1 MQFLGVKMNRIN
13 ISRKFTVLLSV
24 ILILLVI
31 LILSACGG
39 GGGEN
44 SSAPISISGAVQKGP
59 FIIGT
64 PVLVNKLDKYGNPS
78 ESTVITEIEDSI
90 GSFSF
95 KIDGNAPVQI
105 ISNGYYFSELTGQI
119 SSGTLTLKAIYNAS
133 DENQQVAYVNI
144 LTHLINNRVLKL
156 IRTGE
161 VELSIAISQAQSE
174 LISSLSNVLP
184 IDNIPNFS
192 ALSVYNINP
201 DNSVG
206 NAYLLALS
214 TAFYKYAETKAY
226 GQNTSAD
233 AQLSLILNQ
242 ISTDFGDDGL
252 IQQTGFIDDLTSALR
267 KLNPLEITENLTQRS
282 LIDFS
287 EPLNIPDITGFFGL
301 CAGAADCMWS
311 AHAPMPVPTRGH
323 ASAVHQNK
331 IYIFGGT
338 TPNDY
343 ANEYDID
350 PVSTAFTG
358 VYEYDPTT
366 NQWSQKQA
374 MPVGL
379 YDLTAH
385 TVGNKIYV
393 FGGYGD
399 GGFINSVMEFDPVN
413 NQWAMKT
420 PMPTYRY
427 IFMSEA
433 INGKV
438 YVLGGQGTI
447 DNGPWESGKPWEYKS
462 HVEIYDPAT
471 DTWTTGTSAPSN
483 VASGAS
489 CSIIDEIYVLGGSTS
504 STSETNTYVYNTT
517 DDSWTAKSPASVA
530 RNGHTC
536 VSIGSNFYLMG
547 GRNSQGT
554 LDTFEIYSTEMDSW
568 QETSFLPTA
577 RHWFSANSIDSK
589 IYIFG
594 GAVEGSSTL
603 LNSVEEID
611 TSMIQ

>member
-1 MQFLGVKMNRIN
+1 MKGLNMFNKLTI
-13 ISRKFTVLLSV
+13 LLSV
-24 ILILLVI
+24 ISILT
-31 LILSACGG
+31 ACGG
-39 GGGEN
+39 GSEN

-59 FIIGT
+59 FIVGT
-64 PVLVNKLDKYGNPS
+64 PVFMNKLDKYGNAS
-78 ESTVITEIEDSI
+78 ESTVLTEIEDSI

-95 KIDGNAPVQI
+95 EIEGNSPVQI

-119 SSGTLTLKAIYNAS
+119 SAGTLTLKAIYNAS
-133 DENQQVAYVNI
+133 SENEQVAYVNI
-144 LTHLINNRVLKL
+144 LTHLINERVLEL
-156 IRTGE
+156 IKTGE
-161 VELSIAISQAQSE
+161 VELSSAISQAQSE
-174 LISSLSNVLP
+174 LISALNNVLP
-184 IDNIPNFS
+184 VDNIHNFS

-201 DNSVG
+201 DDSVG

-242 ISTDFGDDGL
+242 ISADFRVDGL
-252 IQQTGFIDDLTSALR
+252 IQQAGFIDDLTSALR
-267 KLNPLEITENLTQRS
+267 KLNPTEITNNLIQRS

-287 EPLNIPDITGFFGL
+287 EPLDIPDITRFFGL

-311 AHAPMPVPTRGH
+311 AHAPMPAPTRGH
-323 ASAVHQNK
+323 ASAVYQNK
-331 IYIFGGT
+331 IYVFGGS
-338 TPNDY
+338 TPDDY
-343 ANEYDID
+343 ENEYDIE
-350 PVSTAFTG
+350 PVGTAFTG

-366 NQWSQKQA
+366 NQWTQKQA

-379 YDLTAH
+379 YDLKAH

-427 IFMSEA
+427 IFMSEE

-447 DNGPWESGKPWEYKS
+447 DDGPWESGKAWEYKS
-462 HVEIYDPAT
+462 HVEIYDTAT
-471 DTWTTGTSAPSN
+471 DTWSTGTSAPTII
-483 VASGAS
+483 ASGAS
-489 CSIIDEIYVLGGSTS
+489 CSINDDIYVMGGYTGS
-504 STSETNTYVYNTT
+504 SSESYTYVYDTNN
-517 DDSWTAKSPASVA
+517 DVWTARSPASVA
-530 RNGHTC
+530 RDGHAC
-536 VSIGSNFYLMG
+536 VSIGNNFYLMG

-554 LDTFEIYSTEMDSW
+554 LDKLEIYSTEMDSW
-568 QETSFLPTA
+568 REVSFLPTA
-577 RHWFSANSIDSK
+577 RHWFSANPVASS

-594 GAVEGSSTL
+594 GVGGESNAQI
-603 LNSVEEID
+603 NSVEVLD
-611 TSMIQ
+611 TTMIE